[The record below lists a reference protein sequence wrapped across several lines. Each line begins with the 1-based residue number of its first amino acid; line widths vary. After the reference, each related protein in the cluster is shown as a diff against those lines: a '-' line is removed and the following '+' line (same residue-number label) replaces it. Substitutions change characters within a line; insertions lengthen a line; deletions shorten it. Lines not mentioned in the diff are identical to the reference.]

1 VNIYEKREAKRVSE
15 QVFNEL
21 NYLIAALGV
30 IFNNMHC
37 SKGKKVAVSSH
48 VGGYHA

>member
-1 VNIYEKREAKRVSE
+1 MDIYEKGSSKTVSE

-30 IFNNMHC
+30 IFNNMHLF
-37 SKGKKVAVSSH
+37 KGKKIAVNSH
-48 VGGYHA
+48 